1 MVPSRAGCA
10 CFDIVRHDLQG
21 VSTIS
26 LRVISRLASAVGR
39 HGARVQE
46 AGADGSWQMGG
57 APERSV
63 HDQHSEFV
71 MGMGWALFD
80 QGLLASCAWDQEVHL
95 FRV

>member
-1 MVPSRAGCA
+1 M
-10 CFDIVRHDLQG
+10 
-21 VSTIS
+21 
-26 LRVISRLASAVGR
+26 
-39 HGARVQE
+39 QE

>member
-1 MVPSRAGCA
+1 M
-10 CFDIVRHDLQG
+10 
-21 VSTIS
+21 
-26 LRVISRLASAVGR
+26 
-39 HGARVQE
+39 QE
-46 AGADGSWQMGG
+46 AGADGRWQMGG
-57 APERSV
+57 TPERSV